1 MVVNPSNKTNKQTKN
16 CRSKKKKFVKK
27 ILKYIYIEYLI
38 CSCYKT
44 LQWLAF
50 GSATEKSVFERNEQD
65 KNKR

>member
-16 CRSKKKKFVKK
+16 CRSKKKICEENIK
-27 ILKYIYIEYLI
+27 IYIYIEYLI

-44 LQWLAF
+44 LEWLEF